1 MDQRIRVILLALVQ
15 AFFMFFACEK
25 SVPISSFPVIAFY
38 GPASNPLD
46 KGRFLML
53 RQAGFDHAFNGF
65 GPDANVKALN
75 LADSTDLQ
83 LYINDSRVTRFIEGA
98 DSTWMWLDSVVF
110 ELGTHPAFAGYYPI
124 HAPDVDL
131 YPRLSLLIDSLQ
143 QKDPSHPVLAT
154 FPSPLKDMSGS
165 EAFEA
170 FLSTALDSLGPN
182 QYACMYFPI
191 QDFGL
196 RDDYFS
202 TLEMFRRI
210 SETQQIPLLT
220 TCLTASYSVYPEPT
234 ISHLRFQI
242 FCGLAFGAKG
252 LIFYPYSLTESDLD
266 DAEFGL
272 IDDRGRPTDVYS
284 AVRSLNHDLAP
295 IYQLIP
301 ALELVTVFHSD
312 YDTLQ
317 NTSRYQVPIDHIE
330 GAPLL
335 VSLFTGAGDQ
345 SFLLFVNKDHQQ
357 GAKARIY
364 FKESVKSISEI
375 NGDRRIPFHKKMG
388 RGGYPH
394 SVEII
399 FRSGSGRLFRIDHG
413 D

>member
-1 MDQRIRVILLALVQ
+1 MDQRSRVITIGLLQV
-15 AFFMFFACEK
+15 FFIFFACDK

-38 GPASNPLD
+38 GPDSNPLA
-46 KGRFLML
+46 KGHFLML
-53 RQAGFDHAFNGF
+53 RQAGFNHAFNDF
-65 GPDANVKALN
+65 GPDETLKALN
-75 LADSTDLQ
+75 LADSTGLQ
-83 LYINDSRVTRFIEGA
+83 LYINDSRVTRFIEGV

-110 ELGTHPAFAGYYPI
+110 ELGTHPAFAGYYPV
-124 HAPDVDL
+124 HAPAVDR

-143 QKDPSHPVLAT
+143 QKDPFHPVLTT
-154 FPSPLKDMSGS
+154 FPSPLTDMSGS
-165 EAFEA
+165 EGFETT
-170 FLSTALDSLGPN
+170 LGTALDSLGPS
-182 QYACMYFPI
+182 QFACMYFPI

-210 SETQQIPLLT
+210 SDAQETLFFT
-220 TCLTASYSVYPEPT
+220 TCLTASYNVYPEPS

-252 LIFYPYSLTESDLD
+252 LIFYPYSLAESDLS

-272 IDDRGRPTDVYS
+272 IDNRGRPTEVYS

-295 IYQLIP
+295 IYRLMP
-301 ALELVTVFHSD
+301 ALDLVNVFHSD
-312 YDTLQ
+312 YDTLE
-317 NTSRYQVPIDHIE
+317 NGSEYQIPIDHVE

-335 VSLFTGAGDQ
+335 VSLFSGADRH
-345 SFLLFVNKDHQQ
+345 SYILFVNKDHQK

-364 FKESVKSISEI
+364 FKESIKSVSEI
-375 NGDRRIPFHKKMG
+375 NGDRRMPLNKKMG

-394 SVEII
+394 SIQLI
-399 FRSGSGRLFRIDHG
+399 FRAGSGRLFRIG
-413 D
+413 Y